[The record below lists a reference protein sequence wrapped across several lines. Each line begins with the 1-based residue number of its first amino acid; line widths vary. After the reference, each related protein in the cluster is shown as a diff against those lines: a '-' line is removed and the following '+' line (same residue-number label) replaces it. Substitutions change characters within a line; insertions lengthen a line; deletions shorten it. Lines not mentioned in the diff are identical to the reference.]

1 MSLLSSS
8 NWYAVRC
15 ATRQELRAAEGVREQ
30 GIVAYLPTETVWRD
44 HARKVDRKA
53 KALFPGY
60 MFAQVSPGQ
69 VHQVLET
76 DGVSQ
81 IIGGPTDINRR
92 GLPVPKRGLAWLVA
106 AEHMGAFNRTIDPPE
121 PTYAPGRK
129 VRVRSG
135 KLTGALGEIMEAK
148 GQKRFFVAIEYFGRI
163 KRIEIDRSD
172 LEVAA

>member
-1 MSLLSSS
+1 MRGRM
-8 NWYAVRC
+8 NAWYAIRC
-15 ATRQELRAAEGVREQ
+15 ATRQEAKASDGLREQ

-44 HARKVDRKA
+44 HARKIDRKA

-60 MFAQVSPGQ
+60 LFAQITPAT
-69 VHQVLET
+69 VHQALET

-81 IIGGPTDINRR
+81 IIGGPTDANRS
-92 GLPVPKRGLAWLVA
+92 GLPIPSRAIAWLIA
-106 AEHMGAFNRTIDPPE
+106 AEYMGGFNRTIEEPE

-129 VRVRSG
+129 VRVKTG

-163 KRIEIDRSD
+163 KRVEIEKSD